1 MDLKYSDAD
10 IEFRARAREWLQA
23 NVPRHARPAGGHEA
37 AQFDRDWQRKLYDHG
52 WAGVAWPKEYGGL
65 GLSGLQQVIWYEE
78 LSRAHA
84 PAMHVSTTYVAM
96 MHGGP
101 TIMARGTEEQKSF
114 HLPRILSGEALWCQG
129 FSEPNAGSD
138 LASLRTR
145 GTVEGGHI
153 IVNGAKMWTTD
164 AAHADY
170 MELLIRTDPES
181 QRHKGLTW
189 LICDMKSP
197 GIEIKP
203 IRTMLMDDHVNMVF
217 FDDVRIPLSNV
228 VGEVNGGW
236 STAMA
241 TLSFERGLGFIAD
254 QLELFEK
261 VSQAIKLAGTV
272 RLADGQLAIEDQEI
286 ARRLASI
293 KADTM
298 AIRAMTLADIAET
311 DRTGMPG
318 PKGSMM
324 KLMVTSTHKALS
336 QLVGDMLGW
345 EFMEFDGDRSSY
357 PWTHDYLWSWV
368 FSIAGGTNEI
378 QREITAD
385 RVLGLP
391 RSR

>member
-1 MDLKYSDAD
+1 MDLKYSDED
-10 IEFRARAREWLQA
+10 RDFRARAREWLQA
-23 NVPRHARPAGGHEA
+23 NVPKGPRPAGGHTA
-37 AQFDRDWQRKLYDHG
+37 SQFDRDWQRKLHDHG
-52 WAGVAWPKEYGGL
+52 WAGVSWPKEYGGL

-84 PAMHVSTTYVAM
+84 PALHVSTTYVAL
-96 MHGGP
+96 MHAGP
-101 TIMARGTEEQKSF
+101 TVMARGTEAQKAF

-138 LASLRTR
+138 LAALRTSGR
-145 GTVEGGHI
+145 VEGDHI
-153 IVNGAKMWTTD
+153 VVNGAKMWTTD
-164 AAHADY
+164 AAHADF
-170 MELLIRTDPES
+170 MELLIRTDPDS

-189 LICDMKSP
+189 LAFDMNTP
-197 GIEIKP
+197 GIDIKP
-203 IRTMLMDDHVNMVF
+203 IRTMLMDSHVNMVF
-217 FDDVRIPLSNV
+217 FDEVRVPLSAV

-261 VSQAIKLAGTV
+261 VGRAIELAGQV
-272 RLADGQLAIEDQEI
+272 RGPDGRPAIEDVEI
-286 ARRLASI
+286 ARRLAAI

-298 AIRAMTLADIAET
+298 AIKAMTLADIAET

-324 KLMVTSTHKALS
+324 KLMVTATHKALTR
-336 QLVGDMLGW
+336 LVSEIAGW
-345 EFMEFDGDRSSY
+345 EFFEFDGDRSAN

-385 RVLGLP
+385 RVLELP